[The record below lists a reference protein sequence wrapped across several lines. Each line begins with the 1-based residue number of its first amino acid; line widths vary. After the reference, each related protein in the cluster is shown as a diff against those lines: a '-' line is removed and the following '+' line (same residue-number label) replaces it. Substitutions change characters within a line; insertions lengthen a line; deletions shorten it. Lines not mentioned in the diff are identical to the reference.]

1 MQPLGLLKYPLTSG
15 IIMYTPSNQPS
26 QRISTAGNYSKDDQ
40 KREKKGRK
48 VHRSDKLKKKGKK
61 ELTKRK
67 KCDIIIKSSG
77 ERETKNLEA
86 WRKTAD

>member
-1 MQPLGLLKYPLTSG
+1 
-15 IIMYTPSNQPS
+15 MYIPSNQPI
-26 QRISTAGNYSKDDQ
+26 QRISTERNYSKDDQ
-40 KREKKGRK
+40 KRDKKGRK
-48 VHRSDKLKKKGKK
+48 VHRSDKLEKKRKK
-61 ELTKRK
+61 ELTKGE